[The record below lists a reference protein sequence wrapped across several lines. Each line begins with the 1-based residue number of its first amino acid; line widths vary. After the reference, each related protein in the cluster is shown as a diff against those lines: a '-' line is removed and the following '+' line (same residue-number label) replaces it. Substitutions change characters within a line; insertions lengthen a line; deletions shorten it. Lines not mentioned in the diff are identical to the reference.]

1 MRSFSTTALP
11 LASPFSCQQQR
22 NKRSPKQ
29 SLASQ
34 WTQELEEQ
42 EEEQEEEE
50 DAEVA
55 KLLIRE
61 RSADEDST
69 ASRVHLTSDYN
80 GSNDSPSDPCLPETR
95 VTSCRNSLQRGESSS
110 SVGERAGSET
120 IRGCLLCGKKRTR
133 ASFESVHQV
142 KALWPNAE
150 PPEPVTPNI
159 DNFGRYV
166 TKDGLAY
173 DIDELAVDPL
183 LNLISEWDYPIF
195 ELRDAAGDAILS
207 DISYRIFLEAGL
219 FDAFKIP
226 LQVRVSTP
234 CAQPDSCSRFSGVPE
249 LLQGFGVWI
258 QGKAVYVLQTPS
270 SLMILIMFELLSAL
284 QTTTGLTLPMFCT
297 ASIS

>member
-11 LASPFSCQQQR
+11 LASPFTCQQQR

-42 EEEQEEEE
+42 EEEQEEEG
-50 DAEVA
+50 EVS
-55 KLLIRE
+55 KLLISE
-61 RSADEDST
+61 RSVDEESS
-69 ASRVHLTSDYN
+69 SRVHLASDYN
-80 GSNDSPSDPCLPETR
+80 GSRESPNHCDPCVPEAR
-95 VTSCRNSLQRGESSS
+95 MTSCRSSLQRGESSS
-110 SVGERAGSET
+110 SMAEKTGGET

-142 KALWPNAE
+142 KAMWPNAK

-159 DNFGRYV
+159 DSFGRYV

-173 DIDELAVDPL
+173 DIEELAVDPL

-207 DISYRIFLEAGL
+207 EISYRIFLEAGL

-226 LQVRVSTP
+226 LQV
-234 CAQPDSCSRFSGVPE
+234 
-249 LLQGFGVWI
+249 
-258 QGKAVYVLQTPS
+258 
-270 SLMILIMFELLSAL
+270 
-284 QTTTGLTLPMFCT
+284 
-297 ASIS
+297 